1 MTETVATKPRT
12 RDLFLLKALNATF
25 KLPFIKVDRERFL
38 RKALLST
45 GCTSDQIDQ
54 AIKTSPL
61 EVLSSEELK
70 ALAMKIRRH
79 HRTGL
84 SALSAACGVPGGIF
98 IFVAVPVD
106 TVQFFYHTFVLSQK
120 IAYIYGFPP
129 CMTEEEFRDMM
140 IIALGVGAGVS
151 KANKAFKFVAKQA
164 KKQLISQL
172 QKHQELL
179 LPQLIREVCKALG
192 VKLTNN
198 TLTQII
204 RKGIPLISAIISAI
218 FAYTIFTI
226 ESNRILSAFEKAAIG
241 KNDEDLRNS
250 NSSDEH
256 IHLES

>member
-1 MTETVATKPRT
+1 MTETVAIKPRK
-12 RDLFLLKALNATF
+12 RDIFLLKALNATF
-25 KLPFIKVDRERFL
+25 KIPFVKVNRERFL
-38 RKALLST
+38 RKALLSE
-45 GCTSDQIDQ
+45 GCSEEQIQ
-54 AIKTSPL
+54 LAIEKSPV
-61 EVLSSEELK
+61 EVLTPQELK
-70 ALAMKIRRH
+70 ALALKVRRF
-79 HRTGL
+79 HRTSL

-106 TVQFFYHTFVLSQK
+106 TIQFFYHTFVLSQK

-129 CMTEEEFRDMM
+129 CMTEDEFRDMM

-179 LPQLIREVCKALG
+179 LPQLLREVCKALG

-204 RKGIPLISAIISAI
+204 RKGIPVISAVISAI

-226 ESNRILSAFEKAAIG
+226 ESNRIMAAFENEVAG
-241 KNDEDLRNS
+241 KRNEDSEENEF
-250 NSSDEH
+250 SDGETSVK
-256 IHLES
+256 L

>member
-12 RDLFLLKALNATF
+12 RDVFLLKALNATF
-25 KLPFIKVDRERFL
+25 KLPFVKVDRERFL
-38 RKALLST
+38 RKALLSA
-45 GCTSDQIDQ
+45 GCSDEQIEQ
-54 AIKTSPL
+54 AIKTSPV
-61 EVLSSEELK
+61 EVLSAEELK
-70 ALAMKIRRH
+70 TLALKTRRN
-79 HRTGL
+79 HRIAL
-84 SALSAACGVPGGIF
+84 SSLSAACGLPGGIF

-140 IIALGVGAGVS
+140 VIALGVGAGVS
-151 KANKAFKFVAKQA
+151 KANKAFKFIAKQA
-164 KKQLISQL
+164 KKQPISQL

-179 LPQLIREVCKALG
+179 LPQLLREVCKALG

-226 ESNRILSAFEKAAIG
+226 ESNRIISAFENAAAG
-241 KNDEDLRNS
+241 KNDEDIGEILS
-250 NSSDEH
+250 ADEYSH
-256 IHLES
+256 QES

>member
-1 MTETVATKPRT
+1 M
-12 RDLFLLKALNATF
+12 LKINKYLSSLSEKKRLELVLKQIPAE
-25 KLPFIKVDRERFL
+25 FIKQNKNL
-38 RKALLST
+38 
-45 GCTSDQIDQ
+45 
-54 AIKTSPL
+54 
-61 EVLSSEELK
+61 
-70 ALAMKIRRH
+70 
-79 HRTGL
+79 
-84 SALSAACGVPGGIF
+84 
-98 IFVAVPVD
+98 
-106 TVQFFYHTFVLSQK
+106 

-226 ESNRILSAFEKAAIG
+226 ESNRILSAFERTAIG

>member
-1 MTETVATKPRT
+1 MTETVAVKPRT
-12 RDLFLLKALNATF
+12 RDIFLLKALNATF
-25 KLPFIKVDRERFL
+25 KLPFVKVDREHFL
-38 RKALLST
+38 RKALLSA
-45 GCTSDQIDQ
+45 GCSEQQIAQ
-54 AIKTSPL
+54 AIQNSPL
-61 EVLSSEELK
+61 EVLSPEELK
-70 ALAMKIRRH
+70 ALTLRVRRF
-79 HRTGL
+79 HRTSL
-84 SALSAACGVPGGIF
+84 SALSAACGMPGGFF

-106 TVQFFYHTFVLSQK
+106 TIQFFYHTFVLSQK
-120 IAYIYGFPP
+120 IAYLYGFPP

-151 KANKAFKFVAKQA
+151 KANKAFKFIAKQA
-164 KKQLISQL
+164 KKQLLSQL

-226 ESNRILSAFEKAAIG
+226 ESNRILSAFENAAAGKTEEDIGEIKAAE
-241 KNDEDLRNS
+241 DE
-250 NSSDEH
+250 
-256 IHLES
+256 I